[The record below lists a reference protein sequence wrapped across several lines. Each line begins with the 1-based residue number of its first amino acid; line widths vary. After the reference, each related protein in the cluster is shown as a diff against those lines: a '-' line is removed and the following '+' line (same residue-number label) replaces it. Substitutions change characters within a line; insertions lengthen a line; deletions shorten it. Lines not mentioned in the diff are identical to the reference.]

1 MSERGG
7 GPDSEGVMG
16 GDLES
21 AGAVEWDE
29 NSFLNW
35 NYLCIPFILLSP
47 TPIVFIDF
55 FFSTNGSAAV
65 LF

>member
-7 GPDSEGVMG
+7 GPKSEGVMG

-55 FFSTNGSAAV
+55 FF
-65 LF
+65 